1 MDGLQTSLPLDAS
14 EAPARTISP
23 LLELGAY
30 ELLWS
35 EKGTTFKRI
44 ADRFRERSDAL
55 PSDLVPEAEALEM
68 ARRVVGL
75 LEEKGVPHFGI
86 RVHRAGEYPEKLRDA
101 RHPVELLYFRGVWNW
116 VEKPSVAVVGTRKPS
131 EKGLERAGQVA
142 RRLVEDD
149 FAVVSG
155 LAEGID
161 TAAHTAAL
169 EAGGVTIA
177 VLGTPISETYP
188 KKNRAL
194 QEEIAAKYLVISQVP
209 LCRYYR
215 QDWRANRQFFPERN
229 VTMSALTEATVIV
242 EAGETSGT
250 LHQARAALAQG
261 RKLFILESCF
271 ERGLEWPERFVE
283 KGARR
288 VTRYQ
293 EIREGLR
300 APATHPVR

>member
-1 MDGLQTSLPLDAS
+1 
-14 EAPARTISP
+14 
-23 LLELGAY
+23 
-30 ELLWS
+30 
-35 EKGTTFKRI
+35 
-44 ADRFRERSDAL
+44 
-55 PSDLVPEAEALEM
+55 M
-68 ARRVVGL
+68 ARKVLAL
-75 LEEKGVPHFGI
+75 LREKGVSSFGV
-86 RVHRAGEYPEKLRDA
+86 RVHRAGEYPVRLRDA
-101 RHPVELLYFRGVWNW
+101 RHPVELLYYRGLWNW

-131 EKGLERAGQVA
+131 DFGRQRGGQLA

-149 FAVVSG
+149 YAVVSG

-161 TAAHTAAL
+161 TAAHTSAL

-177 VLGTPISETYP
+177 VLGTPLSEVYP

-194 QEEIAAKYLVISQVP
+194 QQEIAAKYLVLSQVP
-209 LCRYYR
+209 VCRYYR
-215 QDWRANRQFFPERN
+215 RDWRANRQFFPERN

-288 VTRYQ
+288 VARYH